1 MNGKDKDMISH
12 EKEIERIAMTAEGA
26 SGAGLKA
33 LIGPAEGWSDYV
45 MRKVEL
51 ESFGHSPK
59 HTHPW
64 PHINYVLEGKGV
76 IFLDGKET
84 PVEKGSVA
92 YIPANSVHQFSNT
105 QKEELHLIC
114 IVPKEGHA

>member
-1 MNGKDKDMISH
+1 MVSH
-12 EKEIERIAMTAEGA
+12 EKEKELIAMNVEGA
-26 SGAGLKA
+26 TGAGLKS
-33 LIGPAEGWSDYV
+33 LIGPNEGWSDYV

-64 PHINYVLEGKGV
+64 PHINYVLEGKGIV
-76 IFLDGKET
+76 FLDGEEI

-92 YIPANSVHQFSNT
+92 YIPADAEHQFLNT
-105 QKEELHLIC
+105 QKQDLRFIC
-114 IVPKEGHA
+114 IVPKEGHIG